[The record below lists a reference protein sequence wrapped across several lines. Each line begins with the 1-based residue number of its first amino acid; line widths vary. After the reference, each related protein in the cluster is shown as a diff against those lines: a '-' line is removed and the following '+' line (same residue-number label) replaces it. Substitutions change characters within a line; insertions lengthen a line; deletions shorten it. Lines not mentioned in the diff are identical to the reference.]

1 MASSKVCLLQAST
14 SGPYRG
20 QVSDSVF
27 SPFTPLG
34 CDAAFIGPNDG
45 QIAILEN
52 DKTGLALY
60 IIPGM
65 SPKELDE
72 KNRAALEENPTA
84 DAASSLFKGPLQFM
98 FESEVDRIFSTPL
111 GDHEICIHLIFD
123 VLLECPSNY
132 TL

>member
-1 MASSKVCLLQAST
+1 MLSSKVCLLQAST
-14 SGPYRG
+14 FGPYRG
-20 QVSDSVF
+20 QVSDFVF
-27 SPFTPLG
+27 SPFTPPG

-60 IIPGM
+60 ILPGM

-98 FESEVDRIFSTPL
+98 FESEVDCIFSAPL
-111 GDHEICIHLIFD
+111 GDHEMGTHLNFYI
-123 VLLECPSNY
+123 LLECPANY